1 MGQKAWYIGFLL
13 MTGSLKAAS
22 QLRLQAPSAV
32 NRFARPAAI
41 LPQNFYNQHT
51 GFFCQQEVQWQKTTR
66 LPVYV
71 RLGTKD
77 YVDYLERKP
86 NARTIKK

>member
-1 MGQKAWYIGFLL
+1 MGQRVWYIGFLL
-13 MTGSLKAAS
+13 MSCSLKAAS
-22 QLRLQAPSAV
+22 QLRLPPPGAV
-32 NRFARPAAI
+32 TRFVKPATI
-41 LPQNFYNQHT
+41 LPRNFYNQHT
-51 GFFCQQEVQWQKTTR
+51 GFFCQQEVQLQKATR

-86 NARTIKK
+86 NAIKK